1 MRPENREP
9 AFLGIG
15 LDPIQA
21 FDPPQAERFYMN
33 KPRVLV
39 ITMTFFA
46 AVASLAAAEPT
57 AFTADL
63 KGSSEVPPTESN
75 ARGKAE
81 VAYDDSTKTLRW
93 TISYSGLTGSATAAH
108 FHGPAREGENAGPMI
123 TISPLPS
130 PMKGAAI
137 LTEDQSKALL
147 SGNMYINVHT
157 AKYPDGEIR
166 GQLIPAS

>member
-1 MRPENREP
+1 MNQP
-9 AFLGIG
+9 FLGSVWMQFRR
-15 LDPIQA
+15 LT
-21 FDPPQAERFYMN
+21 PPQAERFYMN

-46 AVASLAAAEPT
+46 AVASLAAAEPTAFT

-147 SGNMYINVHT
+147 GGNMYINVHT
-157 AKYPDGEIR
+157 AKYPDSEIR
-166 GQLIPAS
+166 GQLTPAS

>member
-1 MRPENREP
+1 MT
-9 AFLGIG
+9 
-15 LDPIQA
+15 
-21 FDPPQAERFYMN
+21 PQVERFYMN
-33 KPRVLV
+33 NPRVLA
-39 ITMTFFA
+39 ITTIFFA
-46 AVASLAAAEPT
+46 VLASTAAADTT

-75 ARGKAE
+75 AKGKAE
-81 VAYDDSTKTLRW
+81 VTYEGSTKTLRW
-93 TISYSGLTGSATAAH
+93 TISYWGLTGSATAAH
-108 FHGPAREGENAGPMI
+108 FHGPAGEGENAGVMI

-137 LTEDQSKALL
+137 LTEDQAKALM

-166 GQLIPAS
+166 GQLTPAS